1 MSQKFRDMKIGLVKM
16 NDKPETIQNEKH
28 GNMFV
33 IDKTMPEPL
42 RHVQYE
48 VLLGIIETLRQLN
61 PGESFQISKELTY
74 PVTKMRNLYFPD
86 YKIRI
91 LQAGDSYRVFRRA

>member
-1 MSQKFRDMKIGLVKM
+1 MRHGIVNINENSETMK
-16 NDKPETIQNEKH
+16 NSKH

-33 IDKTMPEPL
+33 IEKCMPEPL
-42 RHVQYE
+42 RNVKYE
-48 VLLGIIETLRQLN
+48 VLLGIIETLKQLT
-61 PGESFQISKELTY
+61 PGESFPISKELTY
-74 PVTKMRNLYFPD
+74 PVTKMRNIYFPE